1 MDPAEIVEWGPA
13 MTTKA
18 RGKKGSLLNWAI
30 LIAFVV
36 LLGILLR
43 IETRPRENQPA
54 SHESFIAQIAYRR

>member
-1 MDPAEIVEWGPA
+1 

-18 RGKKGSLLNWAI
+18 QGEKGTWLNRAI
-30 LIAFVV
+30 LIAFVA

>member
-1 MDPAEIVEWGPA
+1 
-13 MTTKA
+13 MTTKV
-18 RGKKGSLLNWAI
+18 RGEKGSWLNRAI